1 MKRRLSYG
9 IAWYSPRSVVAVLIG
24 LSMALTS
31 GAGLSESDRKQQA
44 QQEIDALRQKIAQI
58 QEGMARKRTERD
70 VLQTR
75 LREAEI
81 EIGSLDQ
88 SLTEMEQAIQRELTL
103 LLALDAKREEL
114 NGALN
119 LEQEH
124 LSEEIRTLWLVNQGG
139 GLRILFGDQSS
150 DEIALNL
157 VFFERLLKS
166 REASL
171 ERYARLIK
179 DADDNRQAL
188 SASQA
193 RLAAQQTA
201 LKKQRA
207 EQSDLQAE
215 RALALAAI
223 VRSLN
228 NDDSQVQALEAD
240 AAALT
245 ELLGEI
251 REAVAERTLTA
262 PVIPFSAAD
271 ELLIFPTTG
280 KPLNR
285 YGASRNASDMRWRGW
300 MIPNQAGA
308 EVKAIYHGQV
318 VYADWLRGQ
327 GLLLIIDHG
336 EGYLSLYGH
345 NRSLLR
351 SVGDQVNPGDVI
363 ARIGNTGGLDKPAL
377 YFEIREAG
385 SPVDP
390 GLWLSR

>member
-81 EIGSLDQ
+81 EIGALDQ
-88 SLTEMEQAIQRELTL
+88 SLTEIEQAIQQELTR

-124 LSEEIRTLWLVNQGG
+124 LSEEIRTLWLINQGG
-139 GLRILFGDQSS
+139 GLRILFGDQSP

-157 VFFERLLKS
+157 VFFERLLTS

-171 ERYARLIK
+171 ERYASLIK
-179 DADDNRQAL
+179 EADDNRQAL

-193 RLAAQQTA
+193 RLAAQQA
-201 LKKQRA
+201 VLEKQRSDQA
-207 EQSDLQAE
+207 DLQAE
-215 RALALAAI
+215 RELALATI
-223 VRSLN
+223 VRSLD

-240 AAALT
+240 ATALT
-245 ELLGEI
+245 DLLEEI
-251 REAVAERTLTA
+251 RSALAERTLSA
-262 PVIPFSAAD
+262 PVMPFSAAD
-271 ELLIFPTTG
+271 ELLIYPTTG
-280 KPLNR
+280 KPINR
-285 YGASRNASDMRWRGW
+285 YGARRNASDMRWRGW
-300 MIPNQAGA
+300 MIPNQEGA

-327 GLLLIIDHG
+327 GLLVIIDHG

-351 SVGDQVNPGDVI
+351 SVGDQVSPGDVI